1 MFGIKPDANG
11 RVDFTCY
18 AYDSSNASFALIGVA
33 IIKGYTP
40 STATISPAPAMVQ
53 PAVISATANDLTPL
67 GATANDLDGKPL
79 GLYPNPFDQTFTL
92 TVPAHAN
99 DNVLVMVTD
108 MGGRTL
114 YKKVTEGL
122 IEGTN
127 LIQVQTDGSVTP
139 GVYFVSVIYTNR
151 NERKVLKVVKR

>member
-1 MFGIKPDANG
+1 MFGIKPDQNG
-11 RVDFTCY
+11 RVDITAY
-18 AYDSSNASFALIGVA
+18 AYDSSNASFALLGVA

-53 PAVISATANDLTPL
+53 SAVVSATANDLTPL
-67 GATANDLDGKPL
+67 PGTADDLDSKPL
-79 GLYPNPFDQTFTL
+79 GLYPNPFNQNFTL

-99 DNVLVMVTD
+99 DNVIVMVTD
-108 MGGRTL
+108 LSGRTL
-114 YKKVTEGL
+114 YKKMNEGL
-122 IEGTN
+122 IEGIN
-127 LIQVQTDGSVTP
+127 QIQVQTDGSVAP